1 MNEVE
6 KNERSIGSV
15 TSESNGSDNGS
26 GGSGSGGKFIGSGGS
41 NIGSGGSDD
50 RSGGS
55 DDRSGGSGGSDGSG
69 SGRKS
74 DITNDLDGNTITEKS
89 NDRKSRSERERGR
102 RSIRIER
109 ADRSDN
115 PRSDGSDGSDGSG
128 GSETEKSYKEP
139 VIRLGKGQSKKP
151 KETVDSEKTSNISS
165 MRESKDLISVFLDS
179 IFEIPAMVLKQDFW
193 RLTKEENKTL
203 TNAIVSYLESLPKSK
218 GSKIAAFIA
227 ENFPML
233 NLAMIAF
240 FIVSERV
247 RQSITVANFTKKG
260 KVIKAEFAKQNTDNP
275 SNISTPLDA
284 VYNG

>member
-6 KNERSIGSV
+6 KNERSIGSD
-15 TSESNGSDNGS
+15 TNGSIGSDNGS
-26 GGSGSGGKFIGSGGS
+26 GGSGSGGEFIGSGGS
-41 NIGSGGSDD
+41 NIG
-50 RSGGS
+50 SGGS

-128 GSETEKSYKEP
+128 GSEKSYKEP

-218 GSKIAAFIA
+218 GSKITTFIA

-260 KVIKAEFAKQNTDNP
+260 KVIQAEFAKQNTANP
-275 SNISTPLDA
+275 PNISTPLDA

>member
-6 KNERSIGSV
+6 KNERSIGSDTRGSV
-15 TSESNGSDNGS
+15 GSDTNGSVGSDTNGS
-26 GGSGSGGKFIGSGGS
+26 GGEFIRSDGS
-41 NIGSGGSDD
+41 NIGSGESGG
-50 RSGGS
+50 RSGGI
-55 DDRSGGSGGSDGSG
+55 DDGSDGSDGDG
-69 SGRKS
+69 SSRKS
-74 DITNDLDGNTITEKS
+74 DIANDLDGNSSVEKS
-89 NDRKSRSERERGR
+89 NDRKSRNERERGR

-109 ADRSDN
+109 TVGSDN
-115 PRSDGSDGSDGSG
+115 SGSDGSDGSG
-128 GSETEKSYKEP
+128 GNDGSETEKSYKEP

-260 KVIKAEFAKQNTDNP
+260 KVIQAEFAKQNTANP
-275 SNISTPLDA
+275 ISTPLDA

>member
-1 MNEVE
+1 
-6 KNERSIGSV
+6 
-15 TSESNGSDNGS
+15 
-26 GGSGSGGKFIGSGGS
+26 
-41 NIGSGGSDD
+41 
-50 RSGGS
+50 
-55 DDRSGGSGGSDGSG
+55 
-69 SGRKS
+69 
-74 DITNDLDGNTITEKS
+74 
-89 NDRKSRSERERGR
+89 
-102 RSIRIER
+102 
-109 ADRSDN
+109 
-115 PRSDGSDGSDGSG
+115 
-128 GSETEKSYKEP
+128 
-139 VIRLGKGQSKKP
+139 
-151 KETVDSEKTSNISS
+151 

-260 KVIKAEFAKQNTDNP
+260 KVIKAEFAKQNTANP
-275 SNISTPLDA
+275 PNISTPLDA

>member
-6 KNERSIGSV
+6 KNERSIESDTSGSI
-15 TSESNGSDNGS
+15 GSDNGS
-26 GGSGSGGKFIGSGGS
+26 DGSGSGGEFIGSGGS

-55 DDRSGGSGGSDGSG
+55 DDRSDGSGRGGSGND
-69 SGRKS
+69 RKFY
-74 DITNDLDGNTITEKS
+74 IANDLGGNTIAEKS

-128 GSETEKSYKEP
+128 GSEAEKSYKNP